1 MNRTIFVVLGVD
13 SHLQR
18 IEKCIST
25 IKAVYG
31 DTIDIGVSTFGNGTV
46 KPSVGLSKFS
56 AERGFAF
63 HDSERQNFI
72 ETSTEATPNSSQPE
86 EVQASSREFHVC
98 ELLGNIAVSK
108 HFYDLGY
115 EEVFLLHS
123 DLYVVR
129 DFLPLY
135 RKYMTDKWGF
145 VSAYLSNPSM
155 PKPPLDEL
163 SSATDLSNGDIVVD
177 GNVVWVRMA
186 QAVLILNKDLVRT
199 LFEKYGTQKEIFE
212 NVLEGY
218 SLYGDIALAQITTGL
233 EGFSGN
239 PVIEDTMVDPAALED
254 VSEARIVADPN
265 ITHIHGMYLFEKYSS
280 SIDEIIDKIKAW
292 G

>member
-1 MNRTIFVVLGVD
+1 MGRTIFVVLGVD

-25 IKAVYG
+25 IQAVYG
-31 DTIDIGVSTFGNGTV
+31 DTIDIGISTFGNSTV
-46 KPSVGLSKFS
+46 KPSVELSKFS

-63 HDSERQNFI
+63 HDSERQDFI
-72 ETSTEATPNSSQPE
+72 EISSEATPHSSQPE
-86 EVQASSREFHVC
+86 EVQASGREFHVC
-98 ELLGNIAVSK
+98 ELLGNIVVSK

-135 RKYMTDKWGF
+135 RRYMTSKWGF
-145 VSAYLSNPSM
+145 VSAYLSNPTVA
-155 PKPPLDEL
+155 KPSLDEL
-163 SSATDLSNGDIVVD
+163 KSAPDLSNGVVVVD
-177 GNVVWVRMA
+177 GNAVWVRMA
-186 QAVLILNKDLVRT
+186 QAVLTINKGLVDT
-199 LFEKYGTQKEIFE
+199 LFEKYGTQREIFK
-212 NVLEGY
+212 NALEDY
-218 SLYGDIALAQITTGL
+218 SFYGDIALAQIATGF